1 MLQKLGRNATIGF
14 CSSVVSDVTSNSIR
28 VVKTTKQASETQISY
43 KETVKMIIEKD
54 GMHGLFFRGL
64 NTRIIANATQVM
76 LFTII
81 WKGLQERMDKK

>member
-54 GMHGLFFRGL
+54 GMHGLFRGL